1 MTRFTHRAVRWERLK
16 GARAYAALTIGTAG
30 GAGLF
35 PFAPGTMG
43 TLAAVPLVY
52 LTAGAHPVLRAL
64 LWAALLAAGTW
75 AARVLDEVM
84 GSSDN
89 QSIVMDEVVGFGIT
103 AWTAANE
110 PYTLLAAFVAFRAFD
125 ILKLPPARQMDRWS
139 KNQKGRRWQQGF
151 GVMADDVIAGFQGL
165 ALIMLAQHLGW
176 LP

>member
-1 MTRFTHRAVRWERLK
+1 MTRLTHRAVRWELLK
-16 GARAYAALTIGTAG
+16 GPRAYAALTVGTAG

-52 LTAGAHPVLRAL
+52 LTADAHLGLRAL
-64 LWAALLAAGTW
+64 MWLALLAAGTW
-75 AARVLDEVM
+75 ASKVIGEVM

-103 AWTAANE
+103 AWTAANQ
-110 PYTLLAAFVAFRAFD
+110 PYTLLAAFFVFRAFD

-139 KNQKGRRWQQGF
+139 KNQKGKSWSQGF

-165 ALIMLAQHLGW
+165 AVVVLLQHFGW